1 MMRTSVHAQSTNSVL
16 MIRPSR
22 FYPNPETAAD
32 NAFQRNADPDS
43 DALTLLAREE
53 FDAAVQ
59 TLRGAGV
66 NVVVF
71 DDTANPEKPD
81 AVFPNNWIST
91 HHDGRIAL
99 FPMYSALRRRE
110 RRQDIVE
117 ELRKHYR
124 VTEVIDY
131 SRFEDEGCCLEGTGS
146 LVFDHLNKIAYVSL
160 SNRSNPKV
168 IQRFAEDFSY
178 EPVTFTSIDSNGQPI
193 YHTNVMMCIGTAFAM
208 IGLEMIPSEAER
220 QQVRARLEKTGREIV
235 ELWADQIANFAGN
248 AIELHDK
255 RGEKLLVLSSR
266 ADRALTVEQ
275 RERLLRYT
283 RLVPLELPTIEL
295 AGGSARCVITTI
307 HLPPLAHPSERAA
320 IELRTVRDRSGWF
333 H

>member
-1 MMRTSVHAQSTNSVL
+1 MKIVTQDVANAQSTNSVL

-32 NAFQRNADPDS
+32 NAFQRNADRDS
-43 DALTLLAREE
+43 DALTLAAREE

-59 TLRGAGV
+59 RLRAAGV
-66 NVVVF
+66 NVHVF
-71 DDTANPEKPD
+71 EDTTEPEKPD

-91 HHDGRIAL
+91 HHDGRIVL

-117 ELRKHYR
+117 ELRKRYR

-131 SRFEDEGCCLEGTGS
+131 SAFEREGCCLEGTGS
-146 LVFDHLNKIAYVSL
+146 LVLDHLSKIAYVSL
-160 SNRSNPKV
+160 SNRSNPKM

-208 IGLEMIPSEAER
+208 VGLGMIPNKTER
-220 QQVRARLEKTGREIV
+220 ERVRARLEKTGKEIV
-235 ELWADQIANFAGN
+235 ELSPDQITNFAGN
-248 AIELHDK
+248 AIELHDTS
-255 RGEKLLVLSSR
+255 GEKLLVLSTR
-266 ADRALTVEQ
+266 ADEALTEDQ
-275 RERLLRYT
+275 RKRLSRHA
-283 RLVPLELPTIEL
+283 RLVPLELPTIEIG
-295 AGGSARCVITTI
+295 GGSARCMIATI
-307 HLPPLAHPSERAA
+307 HLPRL
-320 IELRTVRDRSGWF
+320 
-333 H
+333 